1 MSNQFK
7 NAFIRQ
13 LGREFA
19 HDAYK
24 QAGSY
29 ESTLSSVDEKS
40 FTAKLLLNPDYGW
53 IAFAAVVSLV
63 CPFLMLIPLVMGIIR
78 LVGPNIRG
86 YYRGTES
93 NYKYDSRC
101 RGGKRYLGKSET
113 WVKAK
118 KPVAEC
124 TEEEIKDGRFA
135 GVIEIAISV
144 VVFALMMILWASV
157 F

>member
-29 ESTLSSVDEKS
+29 ESTLSGVDEKS
-40 FTAKLLLNPDYGW
+40 FTSKLVGIDYGW
-53 IAFAAVVSLV
+53 IVAAAIASLV
-63 CPFLMLIPLVMGIIR
+63 CPFLMIVPFVMGIIR
-78 LVGPNIRG
+78 LVGPSIRG
-86 YYRGTES
+86 HYRGTES

-144 VVFALMMILWASV
+144 VVFALTMMLWASA